1 MSLFVFVRSRNR
13 HNRTF
18 VTLRITIYN
27 ALLFNIERCILEL
40 EYVIFLN
47 REDPCFR
54 RGLCKGG
61 HILIS
66 VKDPLIYILFKLSI
80 AQSCWR
86 VMSGCRLIEIS
97 GSSGKVISFVID
109 SKLSIFMF

>member
-1 MSLFVFVRSRNR
+1 MLF
-13 HNRTF
+13 
-18 VTLRITIYN
+18 
-27 ALLFNIERCILEL
+27 
-40 EYVIFLN
+40 FLN